1 MRMGAQ
7 AGGGEEADGALTA
20 SAIVNGWE
28 IHEIADL
35 LRRHADERDAKRL
48 ATAIAAAR
56 PIATTAQLAAAI
68 DSAPARPGP
77 RSKAVKRLSR
87 VFQARHRSPVPW
99 ASHGHCLAAA
109 RRVRS
114 QHHRAHRPPP
124 GASHPIVAHLRCDCQ
139 ALRIEVNA
147 EVAQLETI
155 LGAASSLVRTGGRL
169 AVLSYHSVEDGRV
182 KRLLRAGRGMHCTP
196 S

>member
-7 AGGGEEADGALTA
+7 AGDGEDADGALTA

-28 IHEIADL
+28 VREIADL

-48 ATAIAAAR
+48 ATAITAAR

-68 DSAPARPGP
+68 DAAPARPGP

-87 VFQARHRSPVPW
+87 VF
-99 ASHGHCLAAA
+99 
-109 RRVRS
+109 
-114 QHHRAHRPPP
+114 
-124 GASHPIVAHLRCDCQ
+124 Q

-182 KRLLRAGRGMHCTP
+182 KRLLRAGKGMRCTP
-196 S
+196 SGWAAVL

>member
-7 AGGGEEADGALTA
+7 AGGGEDADGALTA

-28 IHEIADL
+28 VREIADL

-48 ATAIAAAR
+48 AAAIAAAR

-68 DSAPARPGP
+68 DAAPARPGP

-87 VFQARHRSPVPW
+87 VFQA
-99 ASHGHCLAAA
+99 
-109 RRVRS
+109 
-114 QHHRAHRPPP
+114 
-124 GASHPIVAHLRCDCQ
+124 
-139 ALRIEVNA
+139 LRIEVNA

-155 LGAASSLVRTGGRL
+155 LGAAEPLHIHDELPALSGVNPTKCRQIVAVFSQLFLVR
-169 AVLSYHSVEDGRV
+169 DD
-182 KRLLRAGRGMHCTP
+182 KRIYVFHKSIVDWLTAEAPFDERKNFD
-196 S
+196 SE